1 MLRFGWWCYRIK
13 RDSQRCSRAYY
24 EVWGCF
30 FVGFRVVG
38 LLVFFLNGARFS
50 HTVNAEPFGGEGLLA
65 ELTVEALKFGCSHLA
80 RSFLGFGAASDGSRI
95 GHGQ

>member
-1 MLRFGWWCYRIK
+1 MKCGVVFL
-13 RDSQRCSRAYY
+13 
-24 EVWGCF
+24 WGF
-30 FVGFRVVG
+30 G
-38 LLVFFLNGARFS
+38 LLGCCFFLNGARFS

>member
-1 MLRFGWWCYRIK
+1 MGLVFCG
-13 RDSQRCSRAYY
+13 
-24 EVWGCF
+24 VLGCW
-30 FVGFRVVG
+30 VV
-38 LLVFFLNGARFS
+38 VFFLNGARFS